1 MCINPYADSSVE
13 PIPAVQTE
21 VFTASATRVAITIT
35 PGDGTSDLLVR
46 AVTSSEPWAQV
57 FAVVPVSRRC
67 LLMNHL

>member
-1 MCINPYADSSVE
+1 MCINPYADISVE
-13 PIPAVQTE
+13 TIPAVQTE
-21 VFTASATRVAITIT
+21 VFTASTTRVAITIT